1 MKDKKTKISTH
12 LLTVL
17 IISVILQIEQR
28 KGNRKEPESREVR
41 CRSDRRVS

>member
-17 IISVILQIEQR
+17 TTSVILQIEQR
-28 KGNRKEPESREVR
+28 EGNRKETESREVR
-41 CRSDRRVS
+41 CRRDRRVS